1 MAATSKKETMVMK
14 RALIALGAFGLAY
27 ASPAF
32 AQSGDKPVSVVLVH
46 GAWVDGS
53 GWKAVHDAL
62 EQDGYEV
69 LVVQNPTVTLEAD
82 VAVTRRAIAQAKHPV
97 VLVGHSYG
105 GAVISEAGNNPKVR
119 SLVYVAAFAP
129 DAGESSKALSSRPVP
144 PGTAKAPVLPPVE
157 GFITLDEAKMPTSF
171 AADVD
176 PKLTRFMADS
186 QVPWGVGGIGGKVT
200 QPAWKSKP
208 VYYLMTTEDKIVPP
222 VLQRFMAERAKAKIV
237 EQASSHAVM
246 LSHPDAVVRVIESAA
261 GGR

>member
-1 MAATSKKETMVMK
+1 MAATSKKETMAMK
-14 RALIALGAFGLAY
+14 RALIALGAAALAY
-27 ASPAF
+27 GSPAF

-129 DAGESSKALSSRPVP
+129 DAGESSKTLSSRPVP
-144 PGTAKAPVLPPVE
+144 PGTAKAPVLPSVWEVLE
-157 GFITLDEAKMPTSF
+157 GKSRSRPGS
-171 AADVD
+171 
-176 PKLTRFMADS
+176 RS
-186 QVPWGVGGIGGKVT
+186 Q
-200 QPAWKSKP
+200 S
-208 VYYLMTTEDKIVPP
+208 TT
-222 VLQRFMAERAKAKIV
+222 
-237 EQASSHAVM
+237 
-246 LSHPDAVVRVIESAA
+246 
-261 GGR
+261 